1 MQNSQGIN
9 SSISLDMWPFIM
21 VLLSNLMTPFT
32 YPLASVFSCA
42 GVGEVV
48 GGGLVALLLM
58 KAFSH
63 GVGLLM

>member
-1 MQNSQGIN
+1 
-9 SSISLDMWPFIM
+9 M

-32 YPLASVFSCA
+32 YPLASVFSGA

-48 GGGLVALLLM
+48 GGGLAALLLM